1 MEKQMR
7 EQNAADIKAKVDRLY
22 ELATELKA
30 EVNKTDLNQVLSTGV
45 VKKAQE
51 IEKLAKDVK
60 NRSRN

>member
-1 MEKQMR
+1 MR